1 MTTMDRSPDKPFRL
15 YRDTSRSWIAGV
27 CAGIADYFGVGVGLV
42 RFLTF
47 AAFVFFFIPTVVGYA
62 ALAFLVKPKPGGLYS
77 DAREEAFWRGVAT
90 DPPQTFQ
97 SLRRKFQDLEQ
108 RLGRMEALVTSDEFD
123 LRRKFRDLGN

>member
-1 MTTMDRSPDKPFRL
+1 MDRPSDNPFRL
-15 YRDTSRSWIAGV
+15 YRDTSRSWVAGV
-27 CAGIADYFGVGVGLV
+27 CAGIADYFGVSVGVV
-42 RFLTF
+42 RVLTV
-47 AAFVFFFIPTVVGYA
+47 AGFVFFFIPAIAGYV
-62 ALAFLVKPKPGGLYS
+62 ALAVLLKPKPGGLFT

-97 SLRRKFQDLEQ
+97 SLRRKFHDLEQ

>member
-1 MTTMDRSPDKPFRL
+1 MDRPSDNPFRL
-15 YRDTSRSWIAGV
+15 YRDTSRSWVTGV
-27 CAGIADYFGVGVGLV
+27 CAGIADYFGVSLGLV

-47 AAFVFFFIPTVVGYA
+47 AAFVFFFIPTAVAYV
-62 ALAFLVKPKPGGLYS
+62 ALSVLLKPKPGGLYS

-97 SLRRKFQDLEQ
+97 SLRRKFHDLEQ
-108 RLGRMEALVTSDEFD
+108 RLGRMETLVTSEEFD